1 MEAREKELRSYL
13 KTLNKGEINN
23 SIYLFGID
31 FEHDPIENIMNALYA
46 LYNDV
51 KLTHEMIKDINEN
64 YKKNNNLYVSN
75 KDYLEYHRKEFTLK
89 KALSNNNVLEEFI
102 EYYNALNNSLQKEK
116 VR

>member
-102 EYYNALNNSLQKEK
+102 EYYNALNNKVQKEK